1 MTEGSSGQPNTPE
14 QQPVQANP
22 DEPTTPEQNQTD
34 SSHNE
39 PSSAAQEAAK
49 SGQRRSN
56 EFWLALGGIAAT
68 LIVGITGSL
77 LAYSASTHQV
87 KAQSDQTALQVKAES
102 DRAALSFSREQ
113 RKNAYAAFLDAV
125 ATLDR
130 QELEF
135 STLSPFD
142 IKQAE
147 DQFKL
152 VDDAYLKFNRASS
165 TVRLVASPDVEEAR
179 KKIRDKHNDIQSRIR
194 EVMKAARTGQPEKAT
209 GLNADLYKNLDL
221 APSPLVPNFIAD
233 AQRDLGLSGD

>member
-1 MTEGSSGQPNTPE
+1 MTVASSGQPNTPE

-34 SSHNE
+34 SSHNG

-68 LIVGITGSL
+68 LIVGITGSS

-87 KAQSDQTALQVKAES
+87 KAES
-102 DRAALSFSREQ
+102 DRTALSFSREQ

-135 STLSPFD
+135 SALSPFD

-179 KKIRDKHNDIQSRIR
+179 LCDIAFGCTCS
-194 EVMKAARTGQPEKAT
+194 
-209 GLNADLYKNLDL
+209 
-221 APSPLVPNFIAD
+221 
-233 AQRDLGLSGD
+233 